1 MKLLLLI
8 SVYFTA
14 FNKADAFFTNK
25 MKIIFKTYEE
35 NQNMINEGASTVR
48 TTFGGGIAAQTSKI
62 KESLNDI
69 CYEQI
74 KDNFYYGKFGEFR
87 LVVDKNTGCFNATK
101 LCTDG
106 GKEFRK
112 WARLDRAKELI
123 TFFENTRSDDDTNRR
138 PDDVVGG
145 KDDKSCRP
153 EVAGSFYE
161 IKLQNNDILNKKIT
175 GQYVQKE
182 FILDIAS
189 WISPAFYFKCS
200 KIVNYFFIELY
211 KKNLELKDQQLKEAN
226 ERADEYKEMALDF
239 QTLAI
244 SNCKLGQTQV
254 IYIATSD
261 NYARQNRF
269 KVGGVQSKKHLK
281 RRLSTYNGRSAEGDM
296 FYYTNVWLVIEYR
309 QIEERLKCLLGR
321 FRDKKHKEMY
331 IMYYPDIS
339 YVVNYLVDHLSD
351 EVEEVNAKLAEFI
364 MNYPK
369 KGIKVPLPPR
379 VILDDEEDN
388 IEVEV
393 VDEEI
398 VTEEEIEKL
407 REMLTVFLRKL
418 PITQKEI
425 TKKEVFDKLKVKNR
439 NEKLYVLKEV
449 IQDVRPDMV
458 LKSKRTQPERVAKE
472 GMKKKVY
479 PK

>member
-1 MKLLLLI
+1 MTKIQDVSMPQNYVKMEIKI
-8 SVYFTA
+8 S
-14 FNKADAFFTNK
+14 
-25 MKIIFKTYEE
+25 
-35 NQNMINEGASTVR
+35 INWS
-48 TTFGGGIAAQTSKI
+48 
-62 KESLNDI
+62 
-69 CYEQI
+69 
-74 KDNFYYGKFGEFR
+74 R
-87 LVVDKNTGCFNATK
+87 L
-101 LCTDG
+101 
-106 GKEFRK
+106 E
-112 WARLDRAKELI
+112 RAKELLEFYAKQPCWI
-123 TFFENTRSDDDTNRR
+123 LHSY
-138 PDDVVGG
+138 
-145 KDDKSCRP
+145 
-153 EVAGSFYE
+153 FYE
-161 IKLQNNDILNKKIT
+161 IKGGNKNVICAKIT

-211 KKNLELKDQQLKEAN
+211 KKDLELKDQQLKEAKDQFN
-226 ERADEYKEMALDF
+226 ETIQEIKEQLQDAEERALDF

-244 SNCKLGQTQV
+244 SNCKLEQIQV

-281 RRLSTYNGRSAEGDM
+281 SRLATYNGRSAEGDM

-369 KGIKVPLPPR
+369 KGIKVIMPPKW
-379 VILDDEEDN
+379 VNDVSEEDS
-388 IEVEV
+388 IEEEV
-393 VDEEI
+393 VDNELAV

-439 NEKLYVLKEV
+439 NDKLYVLKEV

-472 GMKKKVY
+472 GMKGKVY

>member
-1 MKLLLLI
+1 M
-8 SVYFTA
+8 
-14 FNKADAFFTNK
+14 
-25 MKIIFKTYEE
+25 M
-35 NQNMINEGASTVR
+35 NEGAST
-48 TTFGGGIAAQTSKI
+48 TALCAAGAKDATSEI
-62 KESLNDI
+62 SLNDI

-74 KDNFYYGKFGEFR
+74 KDNFYYGKFGDFT
-87 LVVDKNTGCFNATK
+87 LVIDKNTGCFNATK
-101 LCTDG
+101 LCQLSPKKRFADWTKLSRSQELLDYYN
-106 GKEFRK
+106 KKNFRLEISPS
-112 WARLDRAKELI
+112 W
-123 TFFENTRSDDDTNRR
+123 N
-138 PDDVVGG
+138 
-145 KDDKSCRP
+145 
-153 EVAGSFYE
+153 YE
-161 IKLQNNDILNKKIT
+161 IKGNNRTYDSKIT

-182 FILDIAS
+182 LILDIAS
-189 WISPAFYFKCS
+189 WISVEFYDKCS

-211 KKNLELKDQQLKEAN
+211 KKDFELKLKEAN
-226 ERADEYKEMALDF
+226 ERANEYKEMALDF

-244 SNCKLGQTQV
+244 SNCKLEQTQV

-261 NYARQNRF
+261 NYAKQNRF

-281 RRLSTYNGRSAEGDM
+281 SRLATYNGRSAEGDM

-331 IMYYPDIS
+331 IMFYPDIN
-339 YVVNYLVDHLSD
+339 YIVNYLVEHLSD

-369 KGIKVPLPPR
+369 KGAKVTMPPKW
-379 VILDDEEDN
+379 VSDVSEEDD
-388 IEVEV
+388 IEEAVEEAV
-393 VDEEI
+393 

-407 REMLTVFLRKL
+407 REMLTIFLRKL

-439 NEKLYVLKEV
+439 NDKLYVLKEV

-458 LKSKRTQPERVAKE
+458 LKSKRTQPERVAKKD
-472 GMKKKVY
+472 MKGKVY

>member
-1 MKLLLLI
+1 
-8 SVYFTA
+8 
-14 FNKADAFFTNK
+14 
-25 MKIIFKTYEE
+25 MKIIFKTDVE
-35 NQNMINEGASTVR
+35 NQNNMSEAKATEGASTS
-48 TTFGGGIAAQTSKI
+48 SKI
-62 KESLNDI
+62 SLNDI

-101 LCTDG
+101 RCQLSPKKRFADWTKLSRSQELLDYYN
-106 GKEFRK
+106 KKSFR
-112 WARLDRAKELI
+112 L
-123 TFFENTRSDDDTNRR
+123 ENSPAWN
-138 PDDVVGG
+138 
-145 KDDKSCRP
+145 
-153 EVAGSFYE
+153 YE
-161 IKLQNNDILNKKIT
+161 IKGNNRTCDSKIT

-182 FILDIAS
+182 LILDIAS
-189 WISPAFYFKCS
+189 WISVEFYDKCS

-211 KKNLELKDQQLKEAN
+211 KKDFELKLKEAN

-244 SNCKLGQTQV
+244 SNCKLEQTQV

-281 RRLSTYNGRSAEGDM
+281 SRLATYNGRSAEGDM

-339 YVVNYLVDHLSD
+339 YVVNYLVEHLSD

-369 KGIKVPLPPR
+369 KGAKVTMPPKWIND
-379 VILDDEEDN
+379 VSEEDN
-388 IEVEV
+388 IEEEV
-393 VDEEI
+393 VDNELAV

-407 REMLTVFLRKL
+407 REMLTIFLRKL

-439 NEKLYVLKEV
+439 NDKLYVLKEV

-458 LKSKRTQPERVAKE
+458 LKSKRAQPERVAKE
-472 GMKKKVY
+472 GMKGKVY